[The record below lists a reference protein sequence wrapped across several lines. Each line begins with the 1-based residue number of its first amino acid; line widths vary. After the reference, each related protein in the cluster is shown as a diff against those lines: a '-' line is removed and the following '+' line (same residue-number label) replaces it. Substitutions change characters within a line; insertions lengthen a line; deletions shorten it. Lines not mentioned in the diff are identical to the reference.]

1 MHFGFTL
8 DWPDIDLSN
17 IDLLDTHLDFLDK
30 DVPSKHFVCLQGV
43 FKICLQGFFK
53 TCLQNVLQ
61 TPSA

>member
-17 IDLLDTHLDFLDK
+17 IDLLDTHLDFLDN